1 MQIEIAKTS
10 DIPALIELLAALFE
24 QEVEFQPDED
34 AQKRGL
40 ALIIENPDIGLI
52 LVAKQ
57 QGAAIAM
64 VNLLFTVSTALGGR
78 VAMLEDMIVSKNA
91 RGKGIG
97 AQLMQ
102 SAITHARNAGCKR
115 ITLLTDESNENAQQF
130 YTKQGFIRSTMIPY
144 RMKL

>member
-10 DIPALIELLAALFE
+10 DIPALVELLTALFE
-24 QEVEFQPDED
+24 QEVEFKPDEE

-40 ALIIENPDIGLI
+40 ALIINNPDIGLI

-57 QGAAIAM
+57 QGTAIAM
-64 VNLLFTVSTALGGR
+64 VNLLFTISTALGGR
-78 VAMLEDMIVSKNA
+78 VAMLEDMIVSRSA

-102 SAITHARNAGCKR
+102 SAITHTHNAGCKR
-115 ITLLTDESNENAQQF
+115 ITLLTDGSNENAQQF